1 MVFLLLLDVVASS
14 TLYITFKCGEW
25 VLSNTAHGLYY
36 IYKKIMYKPEPEV
49 HSELLMDS
57 TTQHHDDDED
67 DDMVQSVSLEKEQ
80 QPQEEK
86 EDDNE
91 FVVLTRDEYDRL
103 KMNATASA
111 DIQ

>member
-57 TTQHHDDDED
+57 TTQHHDDDD